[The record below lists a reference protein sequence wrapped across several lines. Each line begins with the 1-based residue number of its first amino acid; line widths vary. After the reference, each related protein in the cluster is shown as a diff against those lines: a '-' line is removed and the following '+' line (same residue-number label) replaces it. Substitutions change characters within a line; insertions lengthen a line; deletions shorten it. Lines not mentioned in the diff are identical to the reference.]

1 MEILGLLFAVVFFV
15 ILEGIFS
22 GSEIALVKT
31 DRSRI
36 LALYKKTKYEFLM
49 DFYENPEDYIT
60 LTMLGYTVS
69 IVLAT
74 TFYTLIIFNLAET
87 FKFLSGLEVLFSA
100 TLVIFTLIFGEFVP
114 KGLFHKHSEKVLVPS
129 LWFLS
134 KLKRVLLPILKTV
147 RVLSRQLS
155 KRLEGLSKEKL
166 SRRDLLAMEEEL
178 AEGEELRLAVKLLSA
193 RDTYLSEVLK
203 PIHQVVMISENATV
217 EQAITEMKR
226 SGYKKL
232 PVYRGRVDEIVG
244 YVDMFDLAEWY
255 GRNLSIKNFIRPVAV
270 FPEFASLQEALET
283 FKSTKEGMGIVVDE
297 LGVVLGIVT
306 IDDLSSFFMGGLG
319 REELEEDRVVE
330 IEKDKWIVDGR
341 FQIEDLER
349 LLGVELP
356 KGPYSTVAGL
366 LIYHLRRIPKKGE
379 QTNIQGVMFKVVQ
392 ADEKRVQKVMVEKAS
407 S

>member
-1 MEILGLLFAVVFFV
+1 MEILGLLVAVVFFV
-15 ILEGIFS
+15 ILEGVFS

-31 DRSRI
+31 DRSRV
-36 LALYKKTKYEFLM
+36 LALYKKTKYEFVK

-69 IVLAT
+69 IVLAS
-74 TFYTLIIFNLAET
+74 TFYTLIIFNLAKT
-87 FKFLSGLEVLFSA
+87 FQFLSGLEVLFSV
-100 TLVIFTLIFGEFVP
+100 TLVVFTLIFGEFVP

-134 KLKRVLLPILKTV
+134 KLKKILLPFLKV
-147 RVLSRQLS
+147 IRVLSRWLS
-155 KRLEGLSKEKL
+155 KRLEKL
-166 SRRDLLAMEEEL
+166 SRDKLSRKDLLAI
-178 AEGEELRLAVKLLSA
+178 GEELSGGEELKLAVKLLSG

-203 PIHQVVMISENATV
+203 PIHQVVMINENATV
-217 EQAITEMKR
+217 EQAIEEIKR
-226 SGYKKL
+226 SGYKRL

-244 YVDMFDLAEWY
+244 YVDMFDLAEFY
-255 GRNLSIKNFIRPVAV
+255 GKSLSVRNFVKPIAI

-283 FKSTKEGMGIVVDE
+283 FRNTKEAMGIVVDE

-319 REELEEDRVVE
+319 GEDLEEDRLIE

-349 LLGVELP
+349 LLGIEFS

-366 LIYHLRRIPKKGE
+366 LIYHLRRIPEKGKVID
-379 QTNIQGVMFKVVQ
+379 IQDVKFKVVQ
-392 ADEKRVQKVMVEKAS
+392 SDGKKVQKVMVEKVS

>member
-1 MEILGLLFAVVFFV
+1 MEILGLLVAVVFFV
-15 ILEGIFS
+15 ILEGVFS

-31 DRSRI
+31 DRSRV
-36 LALYKKTKYEFLM
+36 LALYKKTKYEFVK

-69 IVLAT
+69 IVLAS
-74 TFYTLIIFNLAET
+74 TFYTLIIFNLAKT
-87 FKFLSGLEVLFSA
+87 FQFLSGLEVLFSV
-100 TLVIFTLIFGEFVP
+100 TLVVFTLIFGEFVP

-134 KLKRVLLPILKTV
+134 KLKKILLPFLKV
-147 RVLSRQLS
+147 IRVLSRWLS
-155 KRLEGLSKEKL
+155 KRLEKL
-166 SRRDLLAMEEEL
+166 SRDKLSRKDLLAI
-178 AEGEELRLAVKLLSA
+178 GEELSGGEELKLAVKLLSG

-203 PIHQVVMISENATV
+203 PIHQVVMINENATV
-217 EQAITEMKR
+217 EQAIEEIKR
-226 SGYKKL
+226 SGYKRL

-244 YVDMFDLAEWY
+244 YVDMFDLAEFY
-255 GRNLSIKNFIRPVAV
+255 GKSLSVRNFVRPIAV

-283 FKSTKEGMGIVVDE
+283 FRNTKEAMGIVVDE

-319 REELEEDRVVE
+319 GEDLEEDRLIE

-349 LLGVELP
+349 LLGIEFS
-356 KGPYSTVAGL
+356 KGLYSTVAGL
-366 LIYHLRRIPKKGE
+366 LIYHLRRIPEKGKVID
-379 QTNIQGVMFKVVQ
+379 IQGVKFKVVQ
-392 ADEKRVQKVMVEKAS
+392 SDGKKVQKVMVEKVS